1 MIREVKGSNG
11 QIELHDDKIV
21 IKRNGMSARA
31 IYGLKGDKSIPFKSL
46 TSIQFKEPGFMASGY
61 IQFGILGGLENK
73 GGLFDAAKDENS
85 VMYVKK
91 DLKDFT
97 ELRDFLDSK
106 IKEEQNKPAVVP
118 TTPTSSLDDLEKL
131 ADLLKKGIITEEEF
145 AAKKKQILNL

>member
-1 MIREVKGSNG
+1 
-11 QIELHDDKIV
+11 
-21 IKRNGMSARA
+21 MS
-31 IYGLKGDKSIPFKSL
+31 
-46 TSIQFKEPGFMASGY
+46 SGY

-145 AAKKKQILNL
+145 VAKKKQILNL